1 MILPFP
7 KKAPVTWERETFQ
20 VPAPPGR
27 FLPWKPGPG
36 DSGQRRVGLP
46 GLPGHGGGSLNA
58 LNTPVDWGEQGELT
72 LRVYCVQGTS
82 TAVIILTAR

>member
-7 KKAPVTWERETFQ
+7 KRAPVTWERETFQ

-46 GLPGHGGGSLNA
+46 GLPGHGGGSLSA
-58 LNTPVDWGEQGELT
+58 LNTPVD
-72 LRVYCVQGTS
+72 
-82 TAVIILTAR
+82 